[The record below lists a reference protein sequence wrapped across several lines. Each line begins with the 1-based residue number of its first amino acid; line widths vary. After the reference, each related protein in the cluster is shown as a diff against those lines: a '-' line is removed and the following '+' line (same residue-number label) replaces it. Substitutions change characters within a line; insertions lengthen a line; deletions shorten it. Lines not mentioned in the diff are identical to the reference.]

1 MLYRLAEGID
11 CHPQVDLG
19 CIHMFPIVFGTLTFV
34 STLIG
39 GLFAVRYRK
48 RFGILAAFAAGVLI
62 AVSLF
67 DLLPETFSLATKA
80 GVPLEHVMYV
90 AATGFISLLILE
102 RYFSVHRVCLPD
114 GSCSNVHH
122 HKGGLFAATELSA
135 HSFMDGLAI
144 GIGFQIEFHVGIIVA
159 FAVIAHDFSDGLNT
173 VTVMLK
179 SGNSLRSSIKMLLL
193 DAIAPLLGA
202 LSTLAIRIP
211 ESYLILLLPFFAGGF
226 LYLGSSDLLPQAHE
240 MNDPLVSIVFTLLG
254 FLLIFVITNLLG
266 V

>member
-1 MLYRLAEGID
+1 MN
-11 CHPQVDLG
+11 
-19 CIHMFPIVFGTLTFV
+19 MSPIIFGALTFF
-34 STLIG
+34 STLLG
-39 GLFAVRYRK
+39 GLFAIRYRK
-48 RFGILAAFAAGVLI
+48 RFGVLAAFAAGVLI

-67 DLLPETFSLATKA
+67 DLLPEAFRLATTA

-90 AATGFISLLILE
+90 TAVGFMFLLILE

-114 GSCSNVHH
+114 GTCTNVHH
-122 HKGGLFAATELSA
+122 HKGGFIGAAELSA

-179 SGNSLRSSIKMLLL
+179 SGNSLSSSFKMLLV
-193 DAIAPLLGA
+193 DAMTPVLGV
-202 LSTLAIRIP
+202 LCTLVVRVP
-211 ESYLILLLPFFAGGF
+211 ETYLILFLPFFAGGF

-240 MNDPLVSIVFTLLG
+240 KNAPLVSIAFTFFG
-254 FLLIFVITNLLG
+254 FLLIFVITGLLG